1 MRIVST
7 RQCIPAFS
15 CEPNRIFILTHQS
28 SDLFQGQSTTQLR
41 SVLDD
46 CLLKKTEGYIWPV
59 IPLEKSAFDAPLAQF
74 KVSDKISTAQIT
86 AATDVT
92 VITSAWTTNK
102 ATILVTVLFAVPC
115 EAKPVHA
122 HVA

>member
-7 RQCIPAFS
+7 RQCIPALS
-15 CEPNRIFILTHQS
+15 SVPNRIFILTHHS
-28 SDLFQGQSTTQLR
+28 SDLFQGQDTTQLR
-41 SVLDD
+41 SVLDE
-46 CLLKKTEGYIWPV
+46 CLLKKTGGYLWPV
-59 IPLEKSAFDAPLAQF
+59 IPLEKTAFDEPLKQF
-74 KVSDKISTAQIT
+74 KVSDKISAAQIT

-92 VITSAWTTNK
+92 VITSPWTTNK
-102 ATILVTVLFAVPC
+102 AAILVTVLFAVPF

>member
-15 CEPNRIFILTHQS
+15 CVPNRIFILTHQS
-28 SDLFQGQSTTQLR
+28 SDLFQGQDTTQLR
-41 SVLDD
+41 SVLDE
-46 CLLKKTEGYIWPV
+46 CLLKKTGGYLWPV
-59 IPLEKSAFDAPLAQF
+59 IPLQKSAFDEPLKQF

-92 VITSAWTTNK
+92 VITSPWTTNK
-102 ATILVTVLFAVPC
+102 AAILVTVLFAVPC